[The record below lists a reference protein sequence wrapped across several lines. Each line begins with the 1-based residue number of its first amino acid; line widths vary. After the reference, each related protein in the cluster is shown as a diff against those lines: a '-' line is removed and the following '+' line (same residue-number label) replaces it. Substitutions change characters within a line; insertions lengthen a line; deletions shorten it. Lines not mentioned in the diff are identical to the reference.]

1 MVCSR
6 EAKHTA
12 EKMAALRENESDTL
26 WGGQNKT
33 IHILMIDHT
42 LIQIYDV
49 LFYMYI
55 WWNISIVDNMIKEVS
70 SFQR

>member
-26 WGGQNKT
+26 WGGTKQN
-33 IHILMIDHT
+33 HSHT
-42 LIQIYDV
+42 ND
-49 LFYMYI
+49 
-55 WWNISIVDNMIKEVS
+55 
-70 SFQR
+70 